1 MTDATQIFA
10 PSNFDTA
17 LPPAHEGGLRVMAVA
32 SGGGHWVQL
41 SRLTRA
47 MEGHDC
53 LWLTTMPV
61 SVPPCG
67 ERPVVRIQDFSRSEP
82 LRMFSAIIHL
92 WKVVRGYRPDV
103 VITTGAA
110 PGLIALTVAK
120 LQGARTIWLES
131 IANADTLSMSGK
143 MARHVADLRLTQWPH
158 LAESHDKLSYFGQVL

>member
-10 PSNFDTA
+10 QSDFDTA
-17 LPPAHEGGLRVMAVA
+17 PPPAHEGGLRVMAVA

-47 MEGHDC
+47 MEGHDS

-82 LRMFSAIIHL
+82 LRMFGAIFHL

-110 PGLIALTVAK
+110 PGLIALAVAK
-120 LQGARTIWLES
+120 LQGSRTIWLES

-143 MARHVADLRLTQWPH
+143 MARYVADLRLTQWPH
-158 LAESHDKLSYFGQVL
+158 LAESHENLSYFGQVL